1 MVFGVWLR
9 EGRFRGGSRWVS
21 VVPFWGWIG
30 VLRGERVG
38 CGGLYRRRGWA
49 PSAVARSTA
58 RPLWGGRG
66 GRTRTILG
74 DQRLTYPESATPR
87 RAPPLLRGI
96 QLGCSSSVRAWSIW
110 SLGVRRHGGRGHRL
124 TLAGER
130 FVGLASE
137 DAAAFSIFFPMDQG
151 SSVVGANGG
160 NTGPPTAAG
169 GGAGTGIPSPGRTGA
184 LENPAGSI

>member
-1 MVFGVWLR
+1 VVVFGVWLR
-9 EGRFRGGSRWVS
+9 EGRFRGGSRWVA

-87 RAPPLLRGI
+87 RAPPLLRGHSAGV
-96 QLGCSSSVRAWSIW
+96 LEFCSGLVDLVVRRTSPWRAWSSSHPCGRAIRG
-110 SLGVRRHGGRGHRL
+110 SGLRGRCGIFHLLSNGLRKLGCRC
-124 TLAGER
+124 
-130 FVGLASE
+130 
-137 DAAAFSIFFPMDQG
+137 
-151 SSVVGANGG
+151 
-160 NTGPPTAAG
+160 
-169 GGAGTGIPSPGRTGA
+169 
-184 LENPAGSI
+184 